1 MKKVQIESVGQ
12 PFTRAPE
19 AASVARTLLRRAET
33 MGLVPDRVDGPTR
46 LDADLLRELAATLRS
61 AGVAS
66 ALADR
71 LETARGKNLAAALRE
86 ALAAVDASPHP
97 EGEWGPAREFLGDD
111 LLAVL
116 VGGISPSSLRRYAAA
131 ERKTPDE
138 VAWRLHT
145 VARILAALLGAYNA
159 YGIRRWFERPR
170 TQLGGKTPGQQLVE
184 AKSEDDARDV
194 VRLAEALVGPG
205 FAT

>member
-1 MKKVQIESVGQ
+1 MKIVQIESIGQ
-12 PFTRAPE
+12 PFTRAPG

-66 ALADR
+66 AQADR
-71 LETARGKNLAAALRE
+71 LETARGKSLAAALRD

-97 EGEWGPAREFLGDD
+97 DGEWGPARELLGDD
-111 LLAVL
+111 LLSVL
-116 VGGISPSSLRRYAAA
+116 VGGISPSSLRRYAAGD
-131 ERKTPDE
+131 RKTPDE

-145 VARILAALLGAYNA
+145 LARILAALLGSYNA

-170 TQLGGKTPGQQLVE
+170 TQLGGKTPGRQLVE
-184 AKSEDDARDV
+184 AKNEDEARNV